1 MEPSERRQRA
11 MEALNG
17 CHIIRKKKD
26 PKKKVRK
33 VESLIQKKPEMN
45 RSLYNQCAKKHRYR
59 TQADAT
65 RHMHILQTI
74 RPEKELR
81 CYQCDACLGWHI
93 TSKPKRRPGTKRIKY
108 RKPRQKGVNSGDG
121 E

>member
-1 MEPSERRQRA
+1 MESSERRQRA

-26 PKKKVRK
+26 PKKKARK

-45 RSLYNQCAKKHRYR
+45 RSIYNQCAKKHRYR
-59 TQADAT
+59 TQADVT
-65 RHMHILQTI
+65 RHMNILQTI

-81 CYQCDACLGWHI
+81 CYQCPHCGGFHI
-93 TSKPKRRPGTKRIKY
+93 TSKPRRSLKYGRVKY
-108 RKPRQKGVNSGDG
+108 RKPRQKGVNSEDGD
-121 E
+121 